1 MAMGEW
7 VSVQSAREMFMHE
20 IERQRT
26 ELRDDPVGERRQ
38 LVGIYEAK
46 GLNRREARAVAERVL
61 ADPAVALDTMAREEL
76 GVDPKTLGGSAWQAA
91 AVTFG
96 IGSVVGV
103 AVG

>member
-1 MAMGEW
+1 
-7 VSVQSAREMFMHE
+7 
-20 IERQRT
+20 
-26 ELRDDPVGERRQ
+26 
-38 LVGIYEAK
+38 
-46 GLNRREARAVAERVL
+46 
-61 ADPAVALDTMAREEL
+61 MAREEL